1 MSPNI
6 RGKVDEREMEATSIE
21 IFYKHVDGWHV
32 FTSDALPGLLVA
44 SRDAEKAYNDIAPSI
59 QKWLEL
65 KQGIS
70 DAKVVAEEPFED
82 FIRQRATKQHRR
94 KRRAADAN
102 HAPPILKTR
111 RYAVHVG

>member
-6 RGKVDEREMEATSIE
+6 RSTIDERVMEATSIE

-44 SRDAEKAYNDIAPSI
+44 SKDAQKAYNDIAPSI
-59 QKWLEL
+59 QQWLEI
-65 KQGIS
+65 KQGIVN
-70 DAKVVAEEPFED
+70 AKVVAEEPFED
-82 FIRQRATKQHRR
+82 FIRHQTKKR
-94 KRRAADAN
+94 KPRKLGAAAA
-102 HAPPILKTR
+102 APRTPILKNR